1 MWVVFRTQNFF
12 NYSPGC
18 CTLDMGKE
26 PLILYRFRLCDF
38 ILLIEDPFSSGSFTL
53 GFLIEFDQLLNS
65 RPGSYKGEIV
75 KGNRF
80 LYKTAKCAVSHSTP
94 STPAGTSTPSTPASK
109 PGIILPSGYR
119 DVQV

>member
-1 MWVVFRTQNFF
+1 MAKWLFDSNGTPIVFLKGDKVFSQSG
-12 NYSPGC
+12 NYVG
-18 CTLDMGKE
+18 
-26 PLILYRFRLCDF
+26 
-38 ILLIEDPFSSGSFTL
+38 LLKGNEVWH
-53 GFLIEFDQLLNS
+53 
-65 RPGSYKGEIV
+65 GSYKGEIV